1 MITITEKQKQ
11 RGLALLVLAVAI
23 VIAWFMV
30 LHPLID
36 IVTGES
42 EEVDNSL
49 NLLARYQALE
59 AARPQVE
66 AELRQMQERNAAMSG
81 LVEGKSAALA
91 AAAVQADV
99 KTIVESNG
107 GTILSTQN
115 IPPATAGGFE
125 KIEIQYDISL
135 PLGSVKNVI
144 YQIETHTPYFFI
156 DSVNLRMPENWRVSD
171 PNTPAPA
178 MEAQWVVRAYRWVGA
193 K

>member
-1 MITITEKQKQ
+1 MIALTQKQKQ
-11 RGLALLVLAVAI
+11 RGLAILVLTLTI
-23 VIAWFMV
+23 LIAWFML
-30 LHPLID
+30 LHPLMD

-42 EEVDNSL
+42 EEKETSL
-49 NLLARYQALE
+49 NLLGRYQALE
-59 AARPQVE
+59 EARPQVE
-66 AELRQMQERNAAMSG
+66 AELRTLQERNAATSG
-81 LVEGKSAALA
+81 LVEGRSAALA
-91 AAAVQADV
+91 AATVQADV

-115 IPPATAGGFE
+115 IPPTMENGFE

-135 PLGSVKNVI
+135 PLGAVKNIV
-144 YQIETHTPYFFI
+144 YQIETHTPYLFI
-156 DSVNLRMPENWRVSD
+156 DSVNMRMPENWRVSD

>member
-1 MITITEKQKQ
+1 MIAITYTQK
-11 RGLALLVLAVAI
+11 RRALALLVLALAI
-23 VIAWFMV
+23 AVAWFV
-30 LHPLID
+30 FLHPLID

-42 EEVDNSL
+42 EETESSL

-91 AAAVQADV
+91 AAAVQSDV

-107 GTILSTQN
+107 GTVLSSQN
-115 IPPATAGGFE
+115 IPPTTADGFE
-125 KIEIQYDISL
+125 KIEIRYDISL
-135 PLGSVKNVI
+135 PLGSLKNII
-144 YQIETHTPYFFI
+144 YQIETHTPYLFI
-156 DSVNLRMPENWRVSD
+156 DSVNMRMPENWQ
-171 PNTPAPA
+171 PGNGPAPAPA

>member
-1 MITITEKQKQ
+1 MIALTQKQKQ
-11 RGLALLVLAVAI
+11 RGLALLVLAIAIIVA
-23 VIAWFMV
+23 WLV
-30 LHPLID
+30 LFHPLLNI
-36 IVTGES
+36 ITGES
-42 EEVDNSL
+42 DEVDSSL

-91 AAAVQADV
+91 AAAVQADI
-99 KTIVESNG
+99 KIIVESNG

-115 IPPATAGGFE
+115 IPPTAADGFE

-135 PLGSVKNVI
+135 PLGSVKNII
-144 YQIETHTPYFFI
+144 YQIETHMPYLLI
-156 DSVNLRMPENWRVSD
+156 DSVNMRMPENWRVSD

-178 MEAQWVVRAYRWVGA
+178 MEAQWVVRAYRWVGTR
-193 K
+193 

>member
-1 MITITEKQKQ
+1 MMALTQKQKS
-11 RGLALLVLAVAI
+11 RGLALLVLAIAI
-23 VIAWFMV
+23 VIAWIV
-30 LHPLID
+30 LLHPLVA

-42 EEVDNSL
+42 EEADNSL

-59 AARPQVE
+59 AARPEVE
-66 AELRQMQERNAAMSG
+66 AELRQLQERNAAMSG
-81 LVEGKSAALA
+81 LVEGRSAALA

-99 KTIVESNG
+99 KAIVESNG

-115 IPPATAGGFE
+115 IPPTAANGFE

-135 PLGSVKNVI
+135 SLGSLKNII
-144 YQIETHTPYFFI
+144 YQIETHTPYLFI
-156 DSVNLRMPENWRVSD
+156 DSVNMRMPENWRVSD
-171 PNTPAPA
+171 SNTPAPA